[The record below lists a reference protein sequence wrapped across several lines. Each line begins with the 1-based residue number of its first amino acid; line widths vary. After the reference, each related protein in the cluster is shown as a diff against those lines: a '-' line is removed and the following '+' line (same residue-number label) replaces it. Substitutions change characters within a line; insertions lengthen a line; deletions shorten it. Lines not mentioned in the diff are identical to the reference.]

1 MENILTQLNSKR
13 LIFANKKV
21 LPLILQDE
29 ISECGLACIGMI
41 SNYLGHDIDLYSL
54 RQLAGSSIKGTSI
67 LNLIS
72 LCDRLSLNTKVLRIE
87 LKDLRSIKYPAI
99 LHWNLNHFV
108 VLKKIKN
115 NKIIIHDPA
124 LGVRKPS
131 LNEVS
136 ECFTGIV
143 LEVQKKDSFQAVKA
157 KNKLSL
163 IDLYRN
169 TKGLNNV
176 IVVLMLLSLV
186 IEVLGLINPLFMQ
199 YITDKG
205 LETEDSHTLMFLGFG
220 LCLAS
225 CLLIFSEYIRSRYVL
240 FVKNNLNEQFS
251 SSTILHILS
260 LPITYFE
267 KRHKGDI
274 QSRYQSIDQIQ
285 RKMSTDFVN
294 TLIEGFILVI
304 TLSLMFFYS
313 ALLSTIVLASF
324 FIFLLITYASYSTLK
339 KLTNESLQ
347 LHAQSS
353 SYFLETLQGIL
364 AIKTFG
370 KERSRFNLWHN
381 NYIRSLNADIKI
393 SRVEIICSTFKKL
406 LSNLEHVLL
415 ICVGSNLIIKNQFSI
430 GMLVAYLAYRL
441 HFINKATLFIQN
453 LFDFK
458 LISVHLARLSDILL
472 QKAEEARFNKSI
484 PEEDLKGELLLDNL
498 SFNYENEEKSIFENF
513 NLKIY
518 AGEKIVITGVSGCG
532 KTTLLKVMMGLL
544 KPSTGEIYIDGFSLR
559 QFGLKNYRNVT
570 AAVMQEDILL
580 RGSILQNISF
590 FDEAVDLNNVY
601 QSAKNAQIHEEILK
615 LPMGYETLVGDMA
628 IALSGGQKQRILLA
642 RALYKKPKILFLD
655 EATSHLDVENEK
667 KINQILRN
675 LSITQIVI
683 AHRQETINMA
693 DRVIQI

>member
-339 KLTNESLQ
+339 KHTNESLQ